1 MRPLRLQSGGS
12 PADKRLV
19 WVGADASGHMVAL
32 PRDQHTAFVA
42 NITAGTL
49 SIVDL
54 VGNAEPVVIAVG
66 SQTEGIGVSHD
77 GREVDSLQTAGIPYR
92 LAFTPN
98 DSLVLITNPE
108 QDEILLVEVATRAV
122 RPWKDTSRGK
132 NRICHARSRRDS
144 GAGSNP

>member
-1 MRPLRLQSGGS
+1 MRPLRLQSGGT

-32 PRDQHTAFVA
+32 PRDQRTAFVA

-66 SQTEGIGVSHD
+66 SQTE
-77 GREVDSLQTAGIPYR
+77 GIPYR

>member
-66 SQTEGIGVSHD
+66 SQTEGI
-77 GREVDSLQTAGIPYR
+77 PYR